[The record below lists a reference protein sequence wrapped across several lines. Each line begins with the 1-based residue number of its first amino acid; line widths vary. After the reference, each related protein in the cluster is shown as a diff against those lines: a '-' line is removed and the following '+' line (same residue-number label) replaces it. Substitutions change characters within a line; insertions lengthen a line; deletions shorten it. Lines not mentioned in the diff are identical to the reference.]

1 MRYMKF
7 KTTFLIA
14 ATMLSPALLNAQDT
28 HASDAAHPVA
38 AASSATLVASAQ
50 VVGFYQRF
58 QTGEIWT
65 SDPQALTEL
74 AKVLR
79 RAPVDGFIA
88 GPQYAAQIE
97 AQAARL
103 ATMTPEQRAEF
114 DKLISTAWVGYVQK
128 IKAPVPGMIYGDA
141 YAAPVGTQ
149 THEILL
155 TAQAAPS
162 RAVYI
167 HEAASVNYF
176 YDRIRAAA
184 LADMQARGLQ
194 SPDPRALAN
203 LERAR
208 AMPANGRYVLVD
220 AATQTLYMMENGQPV
235 DQMKVI
241 VGTDEYPT
249 PMIASTIYY
258 ATFNPYWNVPDHLVR
273 QTVGRRILSEGTG
286 YTKPRGYELMADWTD
301 DAAVLPL
308 DSVNWRDVISGTR
321 TVRVRQRPGPGNS
334 MGKVKFNFPNGE
346 GIFLHDTP
354 SKHLFA
360 KASRDLSNGCI
371 RLEDAFRLGEWLMKG
386 PAVAPSN
393 EPEQHVA
400 LPEPVRVY
408 VTYLT
413 AQPGT
418 PDQEGRTQLSYVKDI
433 YSIDP
438 SA

>member
-1 MRYMKF
+1 MKL
-7 KTTFLIA
+7 KTTFLA
-14 ATMLSPALLNAQDT
+14 AAAMLAPALLNAQD
-28 HASDAAHPVA
+28 APAADAAHPIA
-38 AASSATLVASAQ
+38 ATSSAALVASAQ

-58 QTGEIWT
+58 QTSEIWT
-65 SDPQALTEL
+65 SDPQAVSEVI
-74 AKVLR
+74 KVLR
-79 RAPVDGFIA
+79 RAPVDGFQA

-97 AQAARL
+97 AQAAQM

-141 YAAPVGTQ
+141 YAAPVGSQ

-162 RAVYI
+162 RAIYI

-176 YDRIRAAA
+176 YDRIRAAV

-194 SPDPRALAN
+194 SPDARALAN

-208 AMPANGRYVLVD
+208 PMPGGGRYVLVD

-235 DQMKVI
+235 DHMKVI
-241 VGTDEYPT
+241 VGTDQYPT

-258 ATFNPYWNVPDHLVR
+258 ATHNPYWNVPDHLVR
-273 QTVGRRILSEGTG
+273 QTVGKRIVSEGTG
-286 YTKPRGYELMADWTD
+286 YTKPRGYELMSDWTN
-301 DAAVLPL
+301 DAVVMQLN
-308 DSVNWRDVISGTR
+308 SVNWNEVVSGKR

-386 PAVAPSN
+386 PAVAPSK
-393 EPEQHVA
+393 EPETHVA

-413 AQPGT
+413 AQPSAA
-418 PDQEGRTQLSYVKDI
+418 DAEGHTQLSYVKDI

-438 SA
+438 AA